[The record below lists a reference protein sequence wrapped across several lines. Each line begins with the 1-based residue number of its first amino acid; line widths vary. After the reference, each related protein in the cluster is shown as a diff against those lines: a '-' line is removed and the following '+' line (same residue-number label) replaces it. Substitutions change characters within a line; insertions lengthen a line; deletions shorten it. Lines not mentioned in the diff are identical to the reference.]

1 MHVLLDIH
9 ALAGSQNGFDNSG
22 HVGGS
27 SHGVFPFVSAKSL
40 RRLDRLAEF
49 F

>member
-22 HVGGS
+22 QVGGL
-27 SHGVFPFVSAKSL
+27 SHEVFLFVSAKPL
-40 RRLDRLAEF
+40 RQLDRLAEF